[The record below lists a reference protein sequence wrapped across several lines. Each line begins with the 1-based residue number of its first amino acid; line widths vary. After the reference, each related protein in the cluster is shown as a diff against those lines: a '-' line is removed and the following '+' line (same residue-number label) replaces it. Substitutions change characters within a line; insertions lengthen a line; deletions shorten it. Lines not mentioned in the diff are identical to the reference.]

1 MRKLFFE
8 VRHGRLSTLPNS
20 LAMIVG
26 SEGARNA
33 VSVFVSEAGT
43 LLNEPD
49 KRIIAPILPGAR
61 PSEVI
66 GRMAEAI
73 AWVFDRLES
82 ELDQDFQY
90 NYLKLAFIQLNSIH
104 AGDAA
109 TSGMMSTIFP
119 ELPETLEA
127 SPQMV
132 LHQMTTAIRTFC
144 SHVRAAV
151 ELGGWESDVFACDWA
166 TMTFNKSQ

>member
-1 MRKLFFE
+1 MRKWFFE
-8 VRHGRLSTLPNS
+8 VRHGRLSALPSS
-20 LAMIVG
+20 LAAIVAG
-26 SEGARNA
+26 GEAKNA
-33 VSVFVSEAGT
+33 ISFFVSEAGT

-49 KRIIAPILPGAR
+49 KRIVAPILPGAR
-61 PSEVI
+61 PSEAV

-73 AWVFDRLES
+73 AWVFDRLEP

-90 NYLKLAFIQLNSIH
+90 NYLKLAFINLKSIH
-104 AGDAA
+104 EGDAA
-109 TSGMMSTIFP
+109 TSGMMSTNFP